1 MTTKIRFLPLGRQRP
16 MSRAERERQV
26 SMRLHRGAP
35 PDFQPDAAAR
45 AEMSRMSGGPNLRA
59 APVTAP
65 APGGGLKRASA
76 TRQEREG
83 SSVEM
88 AGRQSAR
95 HLSRAG
101 K

>member
-1 MTTKIRFLPLGRQRP
+1 

-35 PDFQPDAAAR
+35 ADFPPDMAR
-45 AEMSRMSGGPNLRA
+45 AEMSRLSGGPNLRS

-65 APGGGLKRASA
+65 APGLKRTSG
-76 TRQEREG
+76 TRQERDG

-95 HLSRAG
+95 HVNRTG